1 MSDNNGPTELSSKQ
15 KEVIKKVMT
24 NALNDMLA
32 KDGDDLLFVEIGDNN
47 LAETLVQLLH
57 HNYHIFE
64 DLWEDERNH
73 EYFIVN
79 TKNKHVLSFNSL
91 FYEAAK
97 DINLPFYTVE
107 SMLEHLSLH

>member
-24 NALNDMLA
+24 DALNDMLA

-47 LAETLVQLLH
+47 LGETLVQLLH

-64 DLWEDERNH
+64 ELWEDERNH

-79 TKNKHVLSFNSL
+79 TKNKYILSCNLL

-107 SMLEHLSLH
+107 SMIEHLSLH